1 MHILPAASVTLEEH
15 VVILCIHLSFFAK
28 TTWAPLFMPSAQKSL
43 GWHRSVFLSLFR
55 KADMPFTSG
64 NTYIL
69 GLVIFLEFFLG
80 GSGYKFLLC
89 FFHSPLRT
97 FWSYIGGAGKIL

>member
-1 MHILPAASVTLEEH
+1 MHILPAAGVTLEEH

-55 KADMPFTSG
+55 KADTPFTSG

-80 GSGYKFLLC
+80 G
-89 FFHSPLRT
+89 
-97 FWSYIGGAGKIL
+97 WV